1 MFCGYHG
8 LLEYIVFAL
17 YLEPLKGR
25 HWLNFVLYLYLKLIG
40 GYSKIICIFRLFS
53 KFQIAGASSIFDQ
66 SSKKFIFFLFR
77 VRSKY
82 KIMNSPLAKSWGS
95 SDTLIF
101 NHSISPDFLNKSLQT
116 EFVNSKKYK
125 ILKKKSFPRKFLDL

>member
-8 LLEYIVFAL
+8 LLEYIVFVL

-25 HWLNFVLYLYLKLIG
+25 HWLNFVLYLYIKLIG

-66 SSKKFIFFLFR
+66 SWKKFIFFLFG
-77 VRSKY
+77 VRYKH
-82 KIMNSPLAKSWGS
+82 KIMNSPLAQFLTNLKKNSHSSYLGLGPSTKLWTALWCWGS
-95 SDTLIF
+95 SDTLDCVRRC
-101 NHSISPDFLNKSLQT
+101 H
-116 EFVNSKKYK
+116 
-125 ILKKKSFPRKFLDL
+125 